1 MADKSR
7 KVVRG
12 LGMPLHKSHSD
23 FGNLIIDFKV
33 VMPKRGELT
42 KEQIEALAGILP
54 GKINEKPKGD
64 NWHMLDDFDREGV
77 NTSEEGGKKNVEEGE
92 EEEEGGVGC
101 QAQ

>member
-12 LGMPLHKSHSD
+12 LGMPFHKSHSD